1 MADTRAPVQHHCL
14 VETEM
19 VLEEVRKKM
28 AIKMSFRMGRRGN
41 GDHAAESHTAC
52 KPGPLVD

>member
-1 MADTRAPVQHHCL
+1 MQYRCL

-28 AIKMSFRMGRRGN
+28 ASKMSFRMGRRGN
-41 GDHAAESHTAC
+41 GDRATETQPVSQDHA
-52 KPGPLVD
+52 